1 MPAPP
6 LSPPLTDTPAALL
19 HALGGGL
26 RTMAAYWR
34 ASPFMQVSPA
44 WCAAHPELAADCLAL
59 DDAAVAALRADP
71 AALQAFVGARLP
83 ALEALAPLLGMAEGM
98 AVGMAPCG
106 GSAYAASAIAPRAL
120 AGIPGRKQQQIA
132 HFAAQLAPGPEPLL
146 DWCAGKAH
154 LGRTLAR
161 LQQRPLHAVERDAA
175 LCAAGERLAA
185 RAGVGAQYQCRDV
198 LREPVQAPPKALV
211 LALHACGDLH
221 RRLIDGPV
229 MDAAQGLLLAPC
241 CYHLWLDGPY
251 RPLSALAR
259 QHDLALSRNAVQL
272 AVQETVHA
280 PERELRRQQELAAW
294 RLGFDTLQREL
305 RGVDTYLPTPSL
317 PQRVLQQGFPAVC
330 QQLAAR
336 KQLALP
342 AAVDW
347 EHYRRAGAQR
357 LQRARRLSLV
367 RQAFRRAIEL
377 WLVQDLRLR
386 LEERGYTTTLQT
398 FCAREVT
405 PRNLLI
411 SARRR

>member
-1 MPAPP
+1 MAIMRHPTP
-6 LSPPLTDTPAALL
+6 SPPTADTADTLL
-19 HALGGGL
+19 QSLGGGL
-26 RTMAAYWR
+26 RAMAPYWR
-34 ASPFMQVSPA
+34 ASPFMQAAPA

-59 DDAAVAALRADP
+59 DDASVEALRADP
-71 AALQAFVGARLP
+71 AALQAYVGARLP
-83 ALEALAPLLGMAEGM
+83 TLAALTEAVDRAAHADDGGA
-98 AVGMAPCG
+98 AV
-106 GSAYAASAIAPRAL
+106 SAIPPRAL

-132 HFAAQLAPGPEPLL
+132 HFAAQLPPGTQPLL

-175 LCAAGERLAA
+175 LCAAGDALAA
-185 RAGVGAQYQCRDV
+185 KAGVAAQYQCRDV
-198 LREPVQAPPKALV
+198 LREPVQAPAGAQV

-229 MDAAQGLLLAPC
+229 LDAAHGLLLAPC

-251 RPLSALAR
+251 RPLSAHAR
-259 QHDLALSRNAVQL
+259 QADLALSRNAVQL

-280 PERELRRQQELAAW
+280 PARELRRQQELASW
-294 RLGFDTLQREL
+294 RLGFDSLQREL
-305 RGVDTYLPTPSL
+305 RGVDRYLPTPSL
-317 PQRVLQQGFPAVC
+317 PQRVLQQGFPTFC
-330 QQLAAR
+330 RQLAAH
-336 KQLALP
+336 KQLELP

-367 RQAFRRAIEL
+367 RQAFRRALEL

-386 LEERGYTTTLQT
+386 LEERGYRTTLQA
-398 FCAREVT
+398 FCPREVT

-411 SARRR
+411 AARR